1 MFGVFNRRRGMRQ
14 RYHSVM
20 TGISPTDGA
29 AETNLSGP
37 RQRWDV
43 FETLCGARIR
53 ARDAAWAA
61 GLSAAARL
69 ALAVDRSQGNC
80 REVVGHHHG
89 VPQQAGIPT
98 RRRRDGDRNP
108 TRMTRLCPACQ
119 IAQRHDVDVLRQGVA
134 TVAGIHDMQAAPWD
148 ATTGG
153 AARLFDQRPTV
164 TLHALAEVPLGV
176 LSFHCARCVRHSTE
190 DGRQADERLRISR
203 LVRQ

>member
-1 MFGVFNRRRGMRQ
+1 MIGVFNRRRGMRQ

-69 ALAVDRSQGNC
+69 ALADDLLTTIRAVRVAAGDWQAVDDRAW
-80 REVVGHHHG
+80 RE
-89 VPQQAGIPT
+89 T
-98 RRRRDGDRNP
+98 
-108 TRMTRLCPACQ
+108 L
-119 IAQRHDVDVLRQGVA
+119 
-134 TVAGIHDMQAAPWD
+134 
-148 ATTGG
+148 
-153 AARLFDQRPTV
+153 AAR
-164 TLHALAEVPLGV
+164 TLQVRAFRRLDEV
-176 LSFHCARCVRHSTE
+176 A
-190 DGRQADERLRISR
+190 DGTGPAADAG
-203 LVRQ
+203 